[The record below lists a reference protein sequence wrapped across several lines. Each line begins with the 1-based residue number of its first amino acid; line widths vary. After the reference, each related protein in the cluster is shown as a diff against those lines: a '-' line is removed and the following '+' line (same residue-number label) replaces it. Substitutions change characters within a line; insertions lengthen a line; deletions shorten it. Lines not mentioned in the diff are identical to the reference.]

1 MVMSGVNPLTKS
13 NSEGGK
19 RSARATRKTGASA
32 SPGSARNLAVDRGL
46 HAYGRAGSAG
56 KNRGTRSQQAQAKAQ
71 AGRAERDGAKNP
83 MHGGRGGSPGS
94 SLELGVKKESF
105 LGRMKKVGSINF
117 FGSHHLPKKESGAQI
132 PRIQSD
138 VQDSSSIPSTI
149 AEEGSAG
156 AAAAAA
162 AAGLPRVTTAVA
174 LARTG
179 SHRSFD
185 LAESTGSGLVQGG
198 LPTLGD
204 ERRAS
209 RLATSG
215 AGVVLHSAQSAK
227 SMIGRKTTGRKS
239 LVDHLARN
247 SESIGEGIEG
257 ITEVNESG
265 AADDEHHETMQL

>member
-1 MVMSGVNPLTKS
+1 
-13 NSEGGK
+13 
-19 RSARATRKTGASA
+19 
-32 SPGSARNLAVDRGL
+32 
-46 HAYGRAGSAG
+46 
-56 KNRGTRSQQAQAKAQ
+56 
-71 AGRAERDGAKNP
+71 

-138 VQDSSSIPSTI
+138 MQDSSSIPSTS

-198 LPTLGD
+198 LPALGEGGGD
-204 ERRAS
+204 ARRAS
-209 RLATSG
+209 RLATTG
-215 AGVVLHSAQSAK
+215 GGVVLHSAQSAK
-227 SMIGRKTTGRKS
+227 NVAEHASLRGQVARRGTSGIGIGVSGIVEVDETHGGAETT
-239 LVDHLARN
+239 D
-247 SESIGEGIEG
+247 I
-257 ITEVNESG
+257 
-265 AADDEHHETMQL
+265 ETMQL